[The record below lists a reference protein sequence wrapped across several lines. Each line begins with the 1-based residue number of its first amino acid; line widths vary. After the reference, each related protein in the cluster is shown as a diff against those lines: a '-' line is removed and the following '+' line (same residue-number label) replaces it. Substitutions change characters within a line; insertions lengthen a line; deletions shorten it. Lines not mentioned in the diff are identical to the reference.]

1 MESESLSQRKA
12 QLDKEEREHLEDV
25 VTEMR
30 DRVEDNV
37 EFQLTQK
44 GLDNEPENIDSLDED
59 TQQLVEAIELEA
71 VDGET
76 WSEAFDQ
83 YVTGVGY
90 TIVNRLAALRC
101 MEVRDFI
108 DEEVTVFK
116 DNGLTPAAE
125 TLVHEEFL
133 LEDEAIL
140 EAYHYA
146 CDDFAEEIEILF
158 DRSSPYSLI
167 DPDDDTFEEL
177 CAKLDSVPDQVWR
190 ADDVLGW
197 VYEYYNVKL
206 LDDLRRKG
214 DREGLEP
221 EDVPPA
227 NQFYTPHWVVRM
239 LTDNSLG
246 KLYLEH
252 TGDLQDVVDTQD
264 SLAPEER
271 KNRPL
276 SPDESPDIADFC
288 TYLVPSEEA
297 GEPTD
302 FDHPREL
309 RVIDPACG
317 SGHFLLYAF
326 DVLERIWRAET
337 DLPSEQI
344 PRKILQH
351 NLYGVD
357 LDMRACQLAAFNLY
371 LKGRTRTE
379 AEGADGF
386 DMPEVGIVCADASIA
401 EIDGVEAVFD
411 EVAGNDPEVQQ
422 ALERILDAFEE
433 VHGLG
438 SLLDVRGTLGDLFED
453 DADISGTQLTL
464 GDDPR
469 ESHTLAQVLHSLREA
484 VEEHRESDS
493 FLAQDLRSFVRL
505 LDILAQDYDVALMNP
520 PYGSRNR
527 MPDSVKEYVSEHYT
541 YKPEFYINFFE
552 VCDTLVARE
561 GRIGMLIPRTFMF
574 KTSFEGFREDFVGSR
589 GNFEFLSEFGIG
601 ILDNAT
607 VRTVGTVVRSGNSAN
622 TARDGTFIRLHD
634 VTKGKK
640 EEFFLRAAFEAS
652 VDEDGVTRRYTRE
665 MSEFNVIPGA
675 PLSYWVSQD
684 IREIYGADTVFDEGN
699 AKVGAESLGTVNQG
713 IASGNNDRFVRQF
726 WETPNEDWVPFA
738 MGGKDAWILPKL
750 NEMLIW
756 GDDGQEL
763 KRCEA
768 GNGTPNEADYF
779 TEGLTYT
786 YIKEGGRRFGF
797 LHEESV
803 FSNTGFVFLPKHS
816 LWHLLSYTNSSL
828 LTYLMIAQTTGRHW
842 NAGEVAKLPW
852 SAKVGEEE
860 TLAEQAKAMLGVML
874 ARRKEMPD
882 SPHYEAPGL
891 LRVLKEHSPVSP
903 SDHPHR
909 TLLSQVESYQTQVS
923 TSRVDSLWEM
933 GNALAKHRAEIEAS
947 LETMARDI
955 DDTVFEIFGIEDTAK
970 QDILTEIALR
980 TNEDPRSR
988 SVPDPAEVQ
997 EAPADFEQDVKDLV
1011 HHFAME
1017 AVQEEDDGIVPLH
1030 GVDDQPNMLDRI
1042 VERFENAY
1050 GEHAEDRLVE
1060 VDEILGAESAT
1071 EEAYPNLRTFV
1082 EDDLFDYHVS
1092 RMENTPIVWK
1102 LTTERLLAD
1111 STGEGFACFVDY
1123 HSLDSGLFDRLSNQY
1138 LEPRKAELREQ
1149 RSAANR
1155 RRSDE
1160 ALSTS
1165 EQAEAAEQYERC
1177 ASGLDQIAVFE
1188 DVVQDLASVDEREFD
1203 ESDRALVE
1211 NLAPKVAAFREET
1224 RERVDTLA
1232 ELHERKDSEWFK
1244 NTFSEKFWETVDE
1257 WRDEWRD
1264 ALAELEGACEA
1275 YAKPTDEP
1283 VEAHLADLFDYFN
1296 WRLKGSDHY
1305 SSSGILFMTYYFERK
1320 GSNLLDENGQ
1330 PHDHLSEDERRLAS
1344 LAMGLDDVSI
1354 VDEKYLEVVAEEE
1367 GVDDVEG
1374 LPPLAEFKALA
1385 EEIDDRCQTI
1395 DKHVPSDWADRAIS
1409 EVTTAG
1415 YQPNHKHGV
1424 EINIKPLADAEIVP
1438 KTVDDDVL

>member
-1 MESESLSQRKA
+1 MASDSLSQRKA

-30 DRVEDNV
+30 ERVEDNV

-44 GLDNEPENIDSLDED
+44 GLDDEPEDIDSLDED

-101 MEVRDFI
+101 MEVRGFI

-140 EAYHYA
+140 EAYHNA

-177 CAKLDSVPDQVWR
+177 CAKLDSVPDEVWR

-252 TGDLQDVVDTQD
+252 TGELQDVVEAQEEFSPD
-264 SLAPEER
+264 ER

-288 TYLVPSEEA
+288 TYLVPSEEE

-302 FDHPREL
+302 FDHPEEL

-337 DLPSEQI
+337 DLPDEEI

-371 LKGRTRTE
+371 LKGRTRAE
-379 AEGADGF
+379 AEGANSF
-386 DMPEVGIVCADASIA
+386 DMPEVGIVCADATIA
-401 EIDGVEAVFD
+401 EIDGVEAVFE
-411 EVAGNDPEVQQ
+411 EVAGDDEEVEN
-422 ALERILDAFEE
+422 ALRRILDAFEE

-453 DADISGTQLTL
+453 DSDVGGVQITL

-469 ESHTLAQVLHSLREA
+469 ESHTLGQVLHSLREA

-527 MPDSVKEYVSEHYT
+527 MPSSVKEYVRERYE

-552 VCDTLVARE
+552 VCNRLCTE
-561 GRIGMLIPRTFMF
+561 NGRTGMLVPRTFMY
-574 KTSFEGFREDFVGSR
+574 KSSFEDFRKDFVGER
-589 GNFEFLSEFGIG
+589 GKFDFLAEYGIG
-601 ILDNAT
+601 VLDNAT
-607 VRTVGTVVRSGNSAN
+607 VRTVGSVVRKTETDETGHE
-622 TARDGTFIRLHD
+622 GEFFRLHD
-634 VTKGKK
+634 VETDKK
-640 EEFFLRAAFEAS
+640 ERAFLDAAYLNR
-652 VDEDGVTRRYTRE
+652 VDESGITRHYSIDTE
-665 MSEFNVIPGA
+665 EFSKVPGM
-675 PLSYWVSQD
+675 PLSYWLPPEVRELYTSEILFDSENTSVS
-684 IREIYGADTVFDEGN
+684 R
-699 AKVGAESLGTVNQG
+699 ESLGTTKVGLQTG
-713 IASGNNDRFVRQF
+713 ANDRFVRAF
-726 WETPNEDWVPFA
+726 WESPNYEDWIPFA
-738 MGGKDAWILPKL
+738 KGGTDAWVLPQVSDTVY
-750 NEMLIW
+750 W
-756 GDDGQEL
+756 GENGKEV
-763 KRCEA
+763 KRTTSSRPQNTEFYFREA
-768 GNGTPNEADYF
+768 LAFNR
-779 TEGLTYT
+779 
-786 YIKEGGRRFGF
+786 IKETGRRFGF
-797 LHEESV
+797 LNSSSIFSDTGMV
-803 FSNTGFVFLPKHS
+803 FIPKRDT
-816 LWHLLSYTNSSL
+816 WKVLSYANSN
-828 LTYLMIAQTTGRHW
+828 LTTGLVLGLTIGRHW
-842 NAGEVAKLPW
+842 NVGEIGRIPW
-852 SAKVGEEE
+852 SRKLEESSKLEKLAKKQFNQKVLQRSY
-860 TLAEQAKAMLGVML
+860 T
-874 ARRKEMPD
+874 PT
-882 SPHYEAPGL
+882 SPYYIGPSL
-891 LRVLKEHSPVSP
+891 LPQRTQIIDEYTE
-903 SDHPHR
+903 HPHR
-909 TLLSQVESYQTQVS
+909 
-923 TSRVDSLWEM
+923 
-933 GNALAKHRAEIEAS
+933 
-947 LETMARDI
+947 
-955 DDTVFEIFGIEDTAK
+955 DDTEIDQSAVTVKPRETLREAARKHEKSSRAQKKKLEEISSEIDETIYNILDISGETREQIRREIF
-970 QDILTEIALR
+970 LR
-980 TNEDPRSR
+980 TSESPEDRE
-988 SVPDPAEVQ
+988 VPDPESVPEV
-997 EAPADFEQDVKDLV
+997 PDNINEQVKDLV

-1017 AVQEEDDGIVPLH
+1017 AVHEEDDGIIPVY
-1030 GVDDQPNMLDRI
+1030 GVNGQADMLDRV
-1042 VERFENAY
+1042 VECFEDVY
-1050 GEHAEDRLVE
+1050 GEYAEDRLVE
-1060 VDEILGAESAT
+1060 VDDILGAESAT
-1071 EEAYPNLRTFV
+1071 EEAYPNLRAFI
-1082 EDDLFDYHVS
+1082 ENDLFDYHVNA
-1092 RMENTPIVWK
+1092 MENTPILWR

-1111 STGEGFACFVDY
+1111 STSEGFACFVDY
-1123 HSLDSGLFDRLSNQY
+1123 HSLDSGLFDRLTNQY
-1138 LEPRKAELREQ
+1138 LEPRKAELRER

-1155 RRSDE
+1155 RRSDDS
-1160 ALSTS
+1160 LSAS

-1177 ASGLDQIAVFE
+1177 ESGLNQISVFE
-1188 DVVQDLASVDEREFD
+1188 DVIQELGSTGERDFDDE
-1203 ESDRALVE
+1203 DRRRVE
-1211 NLAPKVAAFREET
+1211 ELAPKVATFREET
-1224 RERVDTLA
+1224 RKRVETLA
-1232 ELHERKDSEWFK
+1232 ELHERNSEEWFQD
-1244 NTFSEKFWETVDE
+1244 TFSDNFWNTVDE
-1257 WRDEWRD
+1257 WRGEWID
-1264 ALAELEGACEA
+1264 ALEELERACEE
-1275 YAKPTDEP
+1275 YAKPVDEP

-1305 SSSGILFMTYYFERK
+1305 SSTGILFMTYYFERE
-1320 GSNLLDENGQ
+1320 GADLLDEDGQ
-1330 PHDHLSEDERRLAS
+1330 PYDTLTEDERLLAS
-1344 LAMGLDDVSI
+1344 LAMGLDDSSI
-1354 VDEKYLEVVAEEE
+1354 VDEEYLEEMADEEDVE
-1367 GVDDVEG
+1367 KVDD

-1385 EEIDDRCQTI
+1385 EEIDDRCQAV
-1395 DKHVPSDWADRAIS
+1395 DKRIPSDWSDRALS
-1409 EVTTAG
+1409 EITTAG
-1415 YQPNHKHGV
+1415 YQPNRKHGV
-1424 EINIKPLADAEIVP
+1424 EINITPLADAEIVP
-1438 KTVDDDVL
+1438 KTVDEDVL

>member
-1 MESESLSQRKA
+1 
-12 QLDKEEREHLEDV
+12 
-25 VTEMR
+25 MR
-30 DRVEDNV
+30 
-37 EFQLTQK
+37 
-44 GLDNEPENIDSLDED
+44 G
-59 TQQLVEAIELEA
+59 
-71 VDGET
+71 
-76 WSEAFDQ
+76 
-83 YVTGVGY
+83 
-90 TIVNRLAALRC
+90 
-101 MEVRDFI
+101 FI
-108 DEEVTVFK
+108 DEEITVFK

-140 EAYHYA
+140 EAYHNA
-146 CDDFAEEIEILF
+146 CNDFAEEIEILF
-158 DRSSPYSLI
+158 DRSSAYSLI

-177 CAKLDSVPDQVWR
+177 CGMLDSVDDEVWR

-214 DREGLEP
+214 DREGLDP

-252 TGDLQDVVDTQD
+252 TGELQDVVDTQD
-264 SLAPEER
+264 SFAPEER

-326 DVLERIWRAET
+326 DVLERIWRTET
-337 DLPSEQI
+337 DHPSEQI

-371 LKGRTRTE
+371 LKGRTRAE

-411 EVAGNDPEVQQ
+411 EVAGDDPEVQQ

-453 DADISGTQLTL
+453 DADIGGTQLTL

-469 ESHTLAQVLHSLREA
+469 ESHTLGQVLHSLREA

-520 PYGSRNR
+520 PYGAHGR
-527 MPDSVKEYVSEHYT
+527 MPDIVQEYVEEKYS
-541 YKPEFYINFFE
+541 YKDEYYISFFE
-552 VCDTLVARE
+552 VCSNLLPQN
-561 GRIGMLIPRTFMF
+561 GRLGMLVPRSFMF
-574 KTSFEGFREDFVGSR
+574 KSSFQSFRDQFLNSGGTIDF
-589 GNFEFLSEFGIG
+589 LAEFGLG

-607 VRTVGTVVRSGNSAN
+607 VRTSGTVLAPN
-622 TARDGTFIRLHD
+622 TESSNLGTFIRLHD
-634 VTKGKK
+634 VKSDEK
-640 EEFFLRAAFEAS
+640 EEAFIRSSFEGEFDD
-652 VDEDGVTRRYTRE
+652 VKRRY
-665 MSEFNVIPGA
+665 SVSADEFTQVPGS
-675 PLSYWVSQD
+675 PISYWTPDEV
-684 IREIYGADTVFDEGN
+684 RELHQSHEKLDADTAGIEGGSVSTIATGLQTGDNPRFIRKHWGSPDTDEFKPL
-699 AKVGAESLGTVNQG
+699 AK
-713 IASGNNDRFVRQF
+713 
-726 WETPNEDWVPFA
+726 
-738 MGGKDAWILPKL
+738 GGEDAWVVPSVTTKI
-750 NEMLIW
+750 NWRDGGVEMQRIDSARFQNPQHY
-756 GDDGQEL
+756 G
-763 KRCEA
+763 K
-768 GNGTPNEADYF
+768 
-779 TEGLTYT
+779 EGLTWNQV
-786 YIKEGGRRFGF
+786 KETGRRFGF
-797 LHEESV
+797 YPEGGIFDQTGSMV
-803 FSNTGFVFLPKHS
+803 FPEDYLSPWKLMGVLNTDLYHALFLS
-816 LWHLLSYTNSSL
+816 LTPE
-828 LTYLMIAQTTGRHW
+828 RHW
-842 NAGEVAKLPW
+842 NPGDVARIPWVFDQQDSRIAEVTKSQYQEVISLRSSNPTSPYYVGPRILPTRSSSGWFYNHEHVRNRKIIQNITFQEVAPRVSLQEAARQSIGSRVEINKQL
-852 SAKVGEEE
+852 EE
-860 TLAEQAKAMLGVML
+860 LAEKA
-874 ARRKEMPD
+874 D
-882 SPHYEAPGL
+882 
-891 LRVLKEHSPVSP
+891 
-903 SDHPHR
+903 
-909 TLLSQVESYQTQVS
+909 
-923 TSRVDSLWEM
+923 
-933 GNALAKHRAEIEAS
+933 EI
-947 LETMARDI
+947 
-955 DDTVFEIFGIEDTAK
+955 VFEDLDITDGTQNQIRQEIF
-970 QDILTEIALR
+970 LR
-980 TNEDPRSR
+980 TAESPEDREVMGLE
-988 SVPDPAEVQ
+988 SVPENPDNIDKQ
-997 EAPADFEQDVKDLV
+997 VKDLV

-1017 AVQEEDDGIVPLH
+1017 AVREENDGIVPLH

-1060 VDEILGAESAT
+1060 VDEILGAESAA
-1071 EEAYPNLRTFV
+1071 EEAYPNLRRWIA
-1082 EDDLFDYHVS
+1082 EDLFNYHVS

-1155 RRSDE
+1155 RRSDDS
-1160 ALSTS
+1160 LSAS

-1188 DVVQDLASVDEREFD
+1188 DVIQDLGSVDEREFE
-1203 ESDRALVE
+1203 ESDRALVKD
-1211 NLAPKVAAFREET
+1211 LAPKVAAFCEET
-1224 RERVDTLA
+1224 RERVDTLG
-1232 ELHERKDSEWFK
+1232 ELHERKDSTWFK
-1244 NTFSEKFWETVDE
+1244 DTFSEKFWETVDE
-1257 WRDEWRD
+1257 WRDEWLD

-1305 SSSGILFMTYYFERK
+1305 SSSGILFMTYYFERE
-1320 GSNLLDENGQ
+1320 GSDLLDENGQ

-1354 VDEKYLEVVAEEE
+1354 VDEEYLEAVADDE
-1367 GVDDVEG
+1367 GVDDIEE

-1395 DKHVPSDWADRAIS
+1395 DKRVPSDWADRAIS

-1424 EINIKPLADAEIVP
+1424 EINITPLADAEIVP